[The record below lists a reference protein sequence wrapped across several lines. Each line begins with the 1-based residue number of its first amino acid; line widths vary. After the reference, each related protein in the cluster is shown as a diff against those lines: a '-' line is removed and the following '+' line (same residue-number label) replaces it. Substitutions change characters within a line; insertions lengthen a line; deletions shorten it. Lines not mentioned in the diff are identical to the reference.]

1 MCIKDINNGL
11 YSCLI
16 KCLIDIMFHVK
27 NIVGKAGEDIA
38 CAFLMKQGYKI
49 VERNHLQKWGELDI
63 IALKGDILHF
73 FEVKTVSR
81 DLSVTYETND
91 SYKAEDN
98 IHLWKVKRLK
108 RVIQTYLSGSN
119 MKCRDNW
126 QFNIITVLLDT
137 VHNLNKVDLWEDVI
151 L

>member
-1 MCIKDINNGL
+1 
-11 YSCLI
+11 
-16 KCLIDIMFHVK
+16 MFHVK
-27 NIVGKAGEDIA
+27 NIVGKTGEDIA
-38 CAFLMKQGYKI
+38 CTFLMKQGFSI
-49 VERNHLQKWGELDI
+49 IERNYLKKWGEIDI
-63 IALKGDILHF
+63 IGLKEGTLHF

-81 DLSVTYETND
+81 DLNVTYETND
-91 SYKAEDN
+91 SYRAEDN

-108 RVIQTYLSGSN
+108 RVIQTYLSSDGV
-119 MKCRDNW
+119 KYGDNW